1 MSDMAGLSGMRS
13 ADDSAATLR
22 AGPVQVLIVDD
33 EPLARLRLRSLVE
46 TCPEPRAVVV
56 GEAGEGAE
64 ALRLIDR
71 HAPEVVLLD
80 VVMPGGNGLNLLRTL
95 KTMHKSDG
103 VIIISARNS
112 LDDRILGLEVG
123 ADDYLPKPFHLAE
136 LGARIKA
143 LIRRNK
149 FDGADFVQYGNLKV
163 DFGSRTVYVNQT
175 KLDLTKSELDL
186 LFFLVV
192 NKNKVVSKN
201 AIGEHL
207 SGDQADSLSSFDFI
221 YSHIK
226 NLKRKMTEAGS
237 EDFIKTVYRL
247 GYQFEV

>member
-1 MSDMAGLSGMRS
+1 MKVLVIEDEKQLSS
-13 ADDSAATLR
+13 SIVEYLQSENYTCEAAYDFDT
-22 AGPVQVLIVDD
+22 ANEKI
-33 EPLARLRLRSLVE
+33 SLYNYD
-46 TCPEPRAVVV
+46 C
-56 GEAGEGAE
+56 
-64 ALRLIDR
+64 I
-71 HAPEVVLLD
+71 LLD
-80 VVMPGGNGLNLLRTL
+80 ITLPGGNGLNLLRTL

-149 FDGADFVQYGNLKV
+149 FDGADSVQYGNLKV

-186 LFFLVV
+186 LFFLVA

-226 NLKRKMTEAGS
+226 NLKKKMTEAGS